1 MSALRK
7 DRLLREAL
15 GEREVDTPTAEGVL
29 LAAAVVAG
37 LMLIILF
44 AG

>member
-1 MSALRK
+1 MGALRK

-15 GEREVDTPTAEGVL
+15 GEQEVDMPTAEGVL
-29 LAAAVVAG
+29 LAAAVVLG
-37 LMLIILF
+37 LMAFIMF

>member
-15 GEREVDTPTAEGVL
+15 GEREADMPAAEGIL

-37 LMLIILF
+37 LMFFILF

>member
-15 GEREVDTPTAEGVL
+15 GEGEVDKPTAGGVL

-37 LMLIILF
+37 LMLFVLF